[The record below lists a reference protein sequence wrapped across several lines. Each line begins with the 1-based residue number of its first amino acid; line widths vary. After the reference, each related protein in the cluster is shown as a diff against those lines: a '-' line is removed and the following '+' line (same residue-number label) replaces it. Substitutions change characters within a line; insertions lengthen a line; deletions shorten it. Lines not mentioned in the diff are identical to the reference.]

1 MFRVVHYLNQFFGQI
16 GGEDHAG
23 IGSLVITKPI
33 GPGLALQAALGE
45 RANVVATVICGD
57 NYFAEQPEKAAEEV
71 VNLLKT
77 FKPDIVFAGP
87 AFNAGRYGPACGA
100 VCKIVKDTLGIPA
113 VTGMF
118 PENPGAE
125 LYKKDILC
133 VKTGPSAAG
142 MRQAITTM
150 TALGLKLV
158 AGEVLGSPE
167 EEGYLP
173 RGIRKNLL
181 AEKTGATRAVDMLL
195 AKLAGQPYRTEL
207 PMPAF
212 EKVVPAPP
220 VANLAAAKI
229 ALVTEGGIV
238 PKGNP
243 DRLESA
249 RATKYLKY
257 SIVGLDDLTGD
268 DFQSVHGGYSNVFA
282 NEDPD
287 RVLPVDALRECVRE
301 GKVGSM
307 CNYYFTT
314 TGNGT
319 TLENARKFGAEIAGF
334 LKQDGVDGVILTS
347 T

>member
-1 MFRVVHYLNQFFGQI
+1 MFKVVHYLNQFFGQI

-23 IGSLVITKPI
+23 VGPRVVGKPV
-33 GPGLALQAALGE
+33 GPGLALQAALGD
-45 RANVVATVICGD
+45 RGQVVATVICGD
-57 NYFAEQPEKAAEEV
+57 NYFAENPEKAAGEV
-71 VNLLKT
+71 IDLIRPFDPHLVA
-77 FKPDIVFAGP
+77 AGP

-100 VCKIVKDTLGIPA
+100 VCRAVKETLGVPA

-118 PENPGAE
+118 PENPGVE
-125 LYKKDILC
+125 LYKKDIYC
-133 VKTGPSAAG
+133 VGTAPSAAG
-142 MRQAITTM
+142 MRPAITAM
-150 TALGLKLV
+150 TSLGLKLA
-158 AGEVLGSPE
+158 AGEPLGAPE

-173 RGIRKNLL
+173 RGIRKNFQ
-181 AEKTGATRAVDMLL
+181 AENTGAARAVDMLL
-195 AKLAGQPYRTEL
+195 AKMSGQAYRTEL

-212 EKVVPAPP
+212 EKVTPAPP
-220 VANLAAAKI
+220 VVDLASAKI

-257 SIVGLDDLTGD
+257 SIAGLDGLTGA

-287 RVLPVDALRECVRE
+287 RVLPVDALRDCVRE
-301 GKVGSM
+301 GKVGAM
-307 CNYYFTT
+307 CDYFFTT

-319 TLENARKFGAEIAGF
+319 TLENARKFGAEIAAF
-334 LKQDGVDGVILTS
+334 LKQDGVQGVILTS